1 MRDRRL
7 APVVKALV
15 RALLALLLGHRGLM
29 AGDAVV
35 EGEALVTFKPNIAA
49 AGAGAALE
57 RQALQMAET
66 YDRISRHD
74 RRLAGLVRAKG
85 RSTAQLLAMLKAD
98 PNVETAEP
106 NFIRRIAVNPPND
119 SHFSKLWGLQNTGQI
134 VDGKWGTRGVDTNFL
149 PAWKLARPGGGE
161 VVVGVIDTGVNL
173 SHPDLAAN
181 VWINPGE
188 IAGNGIDDDGNGYL
202 DDVHGY
208 DFAVGTPQLSD
219 SGDHGTHVAGT
230 IAAVG
235 KNHAGIIGINP
246 RAKILTLKVSSNG
259 TTMTTS
265 ALLAAYNYAITLKQ
279 HGVNIVA
286 LNASYG
292 GNSFS
297 TSEQNAMVA
306 LRDAGIIVCAA
317 AGNDGTN
324 NDSIPFYPAGY
335 TTENIISVAALTQ
348 GDGLASFS
356 NFGVVSV
363 DLAAP
368 GVNIY
373 STLPVKPAT
382 KESRVTMGA
391 TVVAAQEI
399 TFSGLTVTSGI
410 TRTIHACGI
419 GDGGQFPSGVSGNIA
434 LIQRGTLT
442 FAAKVTHAM
451 AAGVVGV
458 IIYDNLSAPLGTSN
472 WTLGAAGNWI
482 PALQISRASGEAL
495 LAQLV
500 ASGTLVNAAVESQS
514 YQYLDGTS
522 MAAPHVSGAVAF
534 AAINDPS
541 ESVSQ
546 RVSRV
551 LNQVTP
557 VAALAGKTTS
567 GGRLDLLR
575 MVDPDGDGLPDWWE
589 TEHFGNL
596 AETAAGDPD
605 ADGFTSLEE
614 FLSGTLPTS
623 AASRLAFSSSARG
636 GSSATDFQLTFLS
649 VEDTLYQ
656 VQRSDDLV
664 SWSALGP
671 PLVGTGAPLQ
681 VIDADAL
688 GNSAGRF
695 YRMFVVP

>member
-1 MRDRRL
+1 MRDC
-7 APVVKALV
+7 APASVAKTLV

-35 EGEALVTFKPNIAA
+35 EGEALVTFKQHIAA

-57 RQALQMAET
+57 RQALRMAET
-66 YDRISRHD
+66 YDRIARHD
-74 RRLAGLVRAKG
+74 RQLAGLVRAKG
-85 RSTAQLLAMLKAD
+85 RSTSQLIAMLKAD

-106 NFIRRIAVNPPND
+106 NFIRRIAVNPPDD
-119 SHFSKLWGLQNTGQI
+119 SHFSKLWGLQNTGQT
-134 VDGKWGTRGVDTNFL
+134 VDGTPGTPGVDTNFL
-149 PAWKLARPGGGE
+149 AAWKLARPGGGE

-202 DDVHGY
+202 DDVNGY

-219 SGDHGTHVAGT
+219 SADHGTHVAGT

-235 KNHAGIIGINP
+235 KNHAGVIGINP
-246 RAKILTLKVSSNG
+246 RAKILALKVSSDG
-259 TTMTTS
+259 ATMATS

-279 HGVNIVA
+279 NGVNIVL

-292 GNSFS
+292 GHSFS

-324 NDSIPFYPAGY
+324 NDSIPLYPAGY
-335 TTENIISVAALTQ
+335 TTANIISVAALTQ
-348 GDGLASFS
+348 GNGLAGFS
-356 NFGVVSV
+356 NFGVASV

-368 GVNIY
+368 GENIY
-373 STLPVKPAT
+373 STRPVNLAT

-399 TFSGLTVTSGI
+399 TFSGLTGTSGI

-419 GDGGQFPSGVSGNIA
+419 GDTGQFPSGVSGNIA

-458 IIYDNLSAPLGTSN
+458 IIYDNLSDPLGTSN

-500 ASGTLVNAAVESQS
+500 ARGTLVNAVVESQS

-551 LNQVTP
+551 LSKVTP

-567 GGRLDLLR
+567 GGRLNLLR

-623 AASRLAFSSSARG
+623 AASRLAFSSAARG
-636 GSSATDFQLTFLS
+636 GSSATDFQLTFPS